1 MSALRTAAVLPVR
14 GHARLLDGCLE
25 TLRAQELPVDDL
37 VVVDDSPDGS
47 LGEVPGVRVVRSR
60 GRGPYAARNIGWRSS
75 EADVVL
81 FLDARSR
88 PRPHWSRRL
97 LEPFDAPD
105 TALAGSEVEVLPGEG
120 LGARASHSQQF
131 YRLENY
137 LSDPFFRPYLPTC
150 NLAVRREDLEATGGF
165 GEVRSGGDADFCWR
179 VLGRAGRR
187 LEAVEEVLMDWIP
200 REDPKEFLE
209 QNYRY
214 GKSNHQLRLDW
225 QAEGADVVPAQP
237 HLRLLKTAAVLAS
250 RFARAGRRGD
260 RDAAALNLR
269 HAAGVCFDIGYRV
282 AVDRYAVSGL
292 LHRSGPVDVTERSRE
307 GVRA

>member
-1 MSALRTAAVLPVR
+1 M
-14 GHARLLDGCLE
+14 
-25 TLRAQELPVDDL
+25 
-37 VVVDDSPDGS
+37 
-47 LGEVPGVRVVRSR
+47 
-60 GRGPYAARNIGWRSS
+60 
-75 EADVVL
+75 
-81 FLDARSR
+81 
-88 PRPHWSRRL
+88 
-97 LEPFDAPD
+97 
-105 TALAGSEVEVLPGEG
+105 
-120 LGARASHSQQF
+120 
-131 YRLENY
+131 
-137 LSDPFFRPYLPTC
+137 
-150 NLAVRREDLEATGGF
+150 RREDLEATGGF